1 MAQRRHHYERAF
13 ERYLRRHRIPYV
25 SVDEAKKALLP
36 DRARFAVTESNQETD
51 ATRSLKSFDFVVY
64 APDANFLV
72 EVKGRKVPKSING
85 TTRSRARLES
95 WVTRED
101 VDSLRVWQ
109 SLFGDGFCAVI
120 VFLYW
125 CQQEP
130 PDALFQETFVS
141 DHRWYA
147 LRAITVDDYA
157 AAMRVR
163 SPRWRTVH
171 LPTEDFER
179 LSHPFSGP

>member
-1 MAQRRHHYERAF
+1 VAQRRHHYERAF

-25 SVDEAKKALLP
+25 SIDEAKKALLP
-36 DRARFAVTESNQETD
+36 ERARFASTHPDEDESKT
-51 ATRSLKSFDFVVY
+51 LKSFDFVVY
-64 APDANFLV
+64 APDSNFLV
-72 EVKGRKVPKSING
+72 EVKGRKVSRSLRDSS
-85 TTRSRARLES
+85 RSRSRLES
-95 WVTRED
+95 WVTQDD

-109 SLFGDGFCAVI
+109 SLFGEGFAAVI

-125 CQQEP
+125 CQEEP
-130 PDALFQETFVS
+130 PDALFQETFTHN
-141 DHRWYA
+141 HRWYA

-157 AAMRVR
+157 SSMRVR

-171 LPTEDFER
+171 LPADEFER

>member
-25 SVDEAKKALLP
+25 SIDEAKKALLP
-36 DRARFAVTESNQETD
+36 EPARFAVAHPEDES
-51 ATRSLKSFDFVVY
+51 TRALKSFDFVVY

-72 EVKGRKVPKSING
+72 EVKGRKVPKSIHG
-85 TTRSRARLES
+85 TTRSTARLES
-95 WVTRED
+95 WVTQDD
-101 VDSLRVWQ
+101 VFSLQTWQ
-109 SLFGDGFCAVI
+109 SLFGHGFCAVI

-125 CQQEP
+125 CQTEP

-141 DHRWYA
+141 DNRWYA
-147 LRAITVDDYA
+147 LRAVTIDDYA
-157 AAMRVR
+157 AHMRTR

-171 LPTEDFER
+171 LPAKDYER